1 MKGVKMNI
9 SKEQFVS
16 VCLGLANLVN
26 NRISPDFLGTKPAE
40 INLNYDVGN
49 LHVSFKLAEKQEDTK

>member
-1 MKGVKMNI
+1 MNI
-9 SKEQFVS
+9 SKEQLVS

-26 NRISPDFLGTKPAE
+26 NRIPPDFLGTKLAK

-49 LHVSFKLAEKQEDTK
+49 LHVSFELAEKQEVENECL